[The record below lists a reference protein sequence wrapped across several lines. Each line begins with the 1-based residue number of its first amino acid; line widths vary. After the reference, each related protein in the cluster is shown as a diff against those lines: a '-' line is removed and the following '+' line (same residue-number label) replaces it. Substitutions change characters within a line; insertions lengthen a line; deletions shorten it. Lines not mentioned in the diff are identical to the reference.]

1 MADIIIETMKQENVA
16 EVAAIEAACFSTP
29 WSRNAFA
36 DAVDSEIYEYIV
48 ALDGSDGGVAAYA
61 GMQVVLDE
69 AEITNIAVAERYR
82 RRGIAGKLLEDLE
95 TLCGRRDVKYL
106 HLEVRESNTAARN
119 LYAKCGFEIDGM
131 RKNFYQKPTENAV
144 LMTKRL

>member
-1 MADIIIETMKQENVA
+1 MADIIIEPMKHGNVD

-36 DAVDSEIYEYIV
+36 DAVDSENYEYIV
-48 ALDGSDGGVAAYA
+48 ALDGNDGSVAAYA

-69 AEITNIAVAERYR
+69 AEITNIAVDERYR
-82 RRGIAGKLLEDLE
+82 RRGIAGKLLEGLV
-95 TLCGRRDVKYL
+95 TLCLRRDVKYL
-106 HLEVRESNTAARN
+106 HLEVRESNTAARS
-119 LYAKCGFEIDGM
+119 LYEKCGFEIDGM

-144 LMTKRL
+144 LMTKLL

>member
-1 MADIIIETMKQENVA
+1 MADIIIETMKHGNVD

-36 DAVDSEIYEYIV
+36 DAVDSENYEYIV
-48 ALDGSDGGVAAYA
+48 ALDGNDGGVAAYA

-69 AEITNIAVAERYR
+69 AEITNIAVDECYR
-82 RRGIAGKLLEDLE
+82 RRGIAGKLLEGLV
-95 TLCGRRDVKYL
+95 TLCVRRNVKYL
-106 HLEVRESNTAARN
+106 HLEVRESNTAARS

-144 LMTKRL
+144 LMTKQL

>member
-1 MADIIIETMKQENVA
+1 MADIIIETMKHGNIDD
-16 EVAAIEAACFSTP
+16 VAAIEAACFSTP

-36 DAVDSEIYEYIV
+36 DAVDSENYEYIV
-48 ALDGSDGGVAAYA
+48 ALDGNDGGVAAYA

-69 AEITNIAVAERYR
+69 AEITNIAVDEHYR
-82 RRGIAGKLLEDLE
+82 GRGIAGKLLEGLV
-95 TLCGRRDVKYL
+95 TLCVRRGVKYL
-106 HLEVRESNTAARN
+106 HLEVRESNTAARS

-144 LMTKRL
+144 LMTKLL

>member
-1 MADIIIETMKQENVA
+1 MADIIIEPMKHWNVD

-29 WSRNAFA
+29 WSCNAFA
-36 DAVDSEIYEYIV
+36 DAVDSENYEYIV
-48 ALDGSDGGVAAYA
+48 ALDGNDGSVAAYA

-82 RRGIAGKLLEDLE
+82 RRGIAGKLLEGLV
-95 TLCGRRDVKYL
+95 TLCLRRDVKYL
-106 HLEVRESNTAARN
+106 HLEVRESNTAARS
-119 LYAKCGFEIDGM
+119 LYEKCGFEIDGM

-144 LMTKRL
+144 LMTKLL

>member
-1 MADIIIETMKQENVA
+1 MADIIIETMKQGNVD

-82 RRGIAGKLLEDLE
+82 RRGIAGKLLEGLE

>member
-1 MADIIIETMKQENVA
+1 MADIIIETMKHGNIDD
-16 EVAAIEAACFSTP
+16 VAAIEAACFSTP

-36 DAVDSEIYEYIV
+36 DAVDSENYEYIV
-48 ALDGSDGGVAAYA
+48 ALDGNDGGVAAYA

-69 AEITNIAVAERYR
+69 AEITNIAVDERYR
-82 RRGIAGKLLEDLE
+82 GRGIAGKLLEGLV
-95 TLCGRRDVKYL
+95 TLCVRRGVKYL
-106 HLEVRESNTAARN
+106 HLEVRESNTAARS

-144 LMTKRL
+144 LMTKLL